1 MALPT
6 TADLKSYLRIET
18 TAEDALLAQLLAR
31 AKAMLEGWIDCPI
44 TAESQTA
51 VDRGETLDA
60 PLLSLVFPRRPIGSV
75 SLADADATAVSASV
89 YTVDA
94 RSGML
99 YAKPAEQFT
108 NPPYTITAN
117 CGLSLRA
124 DYARI
129 EPLLSEMILDLAA
142 DLYQRRTPGAG
153 SEKAGDTTI
162 QWDASRETIAR
173 VMKSLRLLRLGV
185 AQ

>member
-6 TADLKSYLRIET
+6 TSDLKSYLRIES
-18 TAEDALLAQLLAR
+18 TAEDTLLAALLGR

-44 TAESQTA
+44 TAESQSA

-75 SLADADATAVSASV
+75 VVTDAEGATVDATT
-89 YTVDA
+89 YTVDP
-94 RSGML
+94 RSGIL
-99 YAKPAEQFT
+99 YAKPGTEFGNA
-108 NPPYTITAN
+108 PYTITCN
-117 CGLSLRA
+117 VGLSLRA

-129 EPLLSEMILDLAA
+129 EPLLNEMILDLAA
-142 DLYQRRTPGAG
+142 DLYQRRTPGAA

-162 QWDASRETIAR
+162 SWDTSRETVAR
-173 VMKSLRLLRLGV
+173 VLKSLRLLRLGV